1 MPSIKQAVQAN
12 VQRINAVGTRGANV
26 SQGFSGAPS
35 PNLPNRTVLPT
46 RGSMPPNIILATDF
60 ENSTGVY
67 YGRLR
72 ARTYLSSS
80 PKLLG
85 NNSR

>member
-1 MPSIKQAVQAN
+1 MPSIKQAVEAN
-12 VQRINAVGTRGANV
+12 VQRINAVGTRGATPFLSAV
-26 SQGFSGAPS
+26 SPS
-35 PNLPNRTVLPT
+35 PGLPNRTVLPT

-60 ENSTGVY
+60 ENSTGIY

-72 ARTYLSSS
+72 ARTYLSSA

-85 NNSR
+85 RSNG